1 MSVQKASVRAHWR
14 VISASVTGSAHT
26 RVGTPCQDSLGFST
40 DIRDGVLVVAVA
52 DGAGSARHAEV
63 GSTIAAAAAVR
74 TASRLL
80 RLHTHPV
87 YEGVLREILRETFV
101 FVRGCLTAE
110 ANRSGWDIRELS
122 TTLIVA
128 VCTPEMT
135 GAAQIGD
142 GAVVTAAAPPVG
154 GGEDPLTLFSAPQ
167 RGEYANETSFI
178 TSGDWHRR
186 LSIRARRRSTRC
198 LVMFTDG
205 IQSLALD
212 TLHDFRPHKPFFAP
226 LIQWAEQQVNES
238 AASDGLRAF
247 LGSSRVSDRTDDDL
261 TLLIATLP

>member
-1 MSVQKASVRAHWR
+1 MQKASPKAHWR
-14 VISASVTGSAHT
+14 VISASVAGSAHT
-26 RVGTPCQDSLGFST
+26 RVGAPCQDSLGFST

-87 YEGVLREILRETFV
+87 YEGVLREILRETFLLA
-101 FVRGCLTAE
+101 RGCLAAE
-110 ANRSGWDIRELS
+110 ANSSGWDIRELS

-142 GAVVTAAAPPVG
+142 GAVVTAAAAPEAD
-154 GGEDPLTLFSAPQ
+154 GEDLLTLFSAPQ

-178 TSGDWHRR
+178 TSGDWYTR
-186 LSIRARRRSTRC
+186 LVIRVRRRSTRC
-198 LVMFTDG
+198 LAVFTDG
-205 IQSLALD
+205 VQSLALD
-212 TLHDFRPHKPFFAP
+212 SLHDFRPHRPFFVP
-226 LIQWAEQQVNES
+226 LIRWAVPQVDES
-238 AASDGLRAF
+238 AASDGLGAF
-247 LGSSRVSDRTDDDL
+247 LRSSRVSERTDDDL

>member
-1 MSVQKASVRAHWR
+1 MSVQNASLKAHWR
-14 VISASVTGSAHT
+14 VISASVAGSAHT

-63 GSTIAAAAAVR
+63 GSAIAAAAAVR
-74 TASRLL
+74 AASRLL

-87 YEGVLREILRETFV
+87 YEGVLREILRETFL
-101 FVRGCLTAE
+101 FARGCLAAE
-110 ANRSGWDIRELS
+110 ATRSGWDIRELS

-142 GAVVTAAAPPVG
+142 GAVVTAAAAD
-154 GGEDPLTLFSAPQ
+154 GEDPLTLFSAPQ

-178 TSGDWHRR
+178 TSGDWHTR
-186 LSIRARRRSTRC
+186 LEIRVRRRSTRC
-198 LVMFTDG
+198 LAVFTDG
-205 IQSLALD
+205 VQSLALD
-212 TLHDFRPHKPFFAP
+212 SLHDFRPHRPFFAP
-226 LIQWAEQQVNES
+226 LIRWAVPQVDES
-238 AASDGLRAF
+238 AASDGLRTF

-261 TLLIATLP
+261 TLLIATLS